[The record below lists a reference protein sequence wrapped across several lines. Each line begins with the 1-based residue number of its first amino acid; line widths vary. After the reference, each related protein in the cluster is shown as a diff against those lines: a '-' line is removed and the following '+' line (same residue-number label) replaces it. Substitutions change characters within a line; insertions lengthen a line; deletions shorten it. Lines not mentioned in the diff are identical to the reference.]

1 MASSAAVTRL
11 RELAP
16 APGAELDAPAAAALA
31 ECCAGLLRPGGGGGD
46 AESAREALEALC
58 AAGGGDAMRR
68 HADGLAPLVV
78 AWLGDGDAAVREA
91 ARRFLVLLMEMK
103 EMNARTESTQ
113 PNSCMSDS
121 DDQHVLCT
129 IIKMESSDT
138 SQVRKNSKEKISTR
152 DISLLAGEG
161 DITRKLIEP
170 IKVFSEKDLLREIEK
185 AVSNLQPDNEWS
197 IRITAMQRVEGLVLG
212 GAADYSAFPTLL
224 KQLVTPL
231 TTQLLDRR
239 SSVVKQA
246 CHLLNFLS
254 KELLRDFEPYAELLI
269 PVLLKNV
276 VITIFVIAESADNC
290 IKEMLRNCKVARILP
305 RIIEFAKNDRSTVL
319 RARCCEYAIL
329 MLEYWVDT
337 PEIQRSADLYEDLI
351 KCCIA
356 DATSVVRSSARACYR
371 MFSRIWP
378 ERSRQLYSSFE
389 PSRQKMINDEDV
401 ETHQRH
407 LPPVES
413 VELRQPQP
421 SSCTPAVMDKVVK
434 VDSGTSFSSG
444 DLQPSQRLYLQHDD
458 MASKGQDQGSK
469 GDTSGIG
476 SSFEDKIILGKEENA
491 NRDIDKCN
499 SDYVAGVNSSSCYLP
514 SATPIAMGIASEMP
528 LTEAAVATIVQ
539 DKAECVLNAEQITS
553 EQAQGSLLMSLS
565 PAVNLIGSGK
575 LLKQNLIEESSDAG
589 LGGKLGPQQERKHRF
604 STPKKSAVSKEP
616 RNSYIPNFRR
626 PLLSKQM
633 TNWFYASTKSD
644 LDEKKLILGETISNM
659 DVPSSLTEAL
669 SLGLNPRSDWMMKVY
684 AFDFLRQC
692 LLERG
697 PKGIQEV
704 AQNFEKV
711 MRVVCRYLDD
721 PHHKVAQAALSS
733 LAEIMP
739 AFKKPFENYLD
750 KTVPH
755 IFSQLN
761 DPKESIKQQC
771 LAILKLASEIYFI
784 DSLLPALLRS
794 LDEQKS
800 PKSKLAVLEFAN
812 ASFLKCTVN
821 SESYSSSSFLK
832 LWFGKLA
839 LLFKDKNKKLK
850 EVAVVGF
857 SSIYS
862 HYDPASMLSF
872 LVSLSMEEQKRLRR
886 AIKQLIPTIES
897 DLEEFLQQRRHKQR
911 APSFDIFTAKS
922 PFHPASQS
930 AKSPMHPAYRSAKSP
945 LHPAYRP
952 AKSPVHPMYQY
963 AKSPLHPTYQS
974 AKSPMHPAHQ
984 SNSVKT
990 DDCFSSALQ
999 CLPNISLE
1007 VQECHTEMMEFE
1019 PSNESYGHKAETI
1032 DKKSSTMR
1040 PRNSLPRRI
1049 DFNVISDNIVQS
1061 ARRDNQNM
1069 KIFDEPNA
1077 SELSINIRN
1086 NEVMGNG
1093 CQDHKEAVRQLEEL
1107 SETNGHCVHT
1117 KNLHQMS
1124 SSLLEMLD
1132 DPDVSTRELALNLL
1146 VEILQKHRKAMESCV
1161 EILIVKLLHAT
1172 KDAALKVVNQAHIC
1186 LTTVVTQFDPL
1197 RCLGAISSQ
1206 LTCQDEKILIISI
1219 NSFSKLVIRLSQENL
1234 MAHLSTFLPALLDA
1248 FENHSPYVRKAVMVC
1263 VVDIYLKLGPSLLP
1277 YLEGLDSAQLQL
1289 VTTYASRLSQ
1299 ARFIAA
1305 DG

>member
-1 MASSAAVTRL
+1 MPSSAAAARL

-16 APGAELDAPAAAALA
+16 APGAELDAPGAAALA
-31 ECCAGLLRPGGGGGD
+31 ECCVGLLRTGGGGGD
-46 AESAREALEALC
+46 TEATREALEALC
-58 AAGGGDAMRR
+58 AAGGGEAMRG

-78 AWLGDGDAAVREA
+78 ARLGDGDAAVREA

-103 EMNARTESTQ
+103 EMNARTESTH
-113 PNSCMSDS
+113 PNSCMSDT
-121 DDQHVLCT
+121 DDQHVHCAT
-129 IIKMESSDT
+129 IKMEFSDT
-138 SQVRKNSKEKISTR
+138 SQVRKSSKEKISTR

-185 AVSNLQPDNEWS
+185 VVSTLQPDNEWS

-212 GAADYSAFPTLL
+212 GAADYSAFPMLL

-231 TTQLLDRR
+231 ITQLLDRR

-276 VITIFVIAESADNC
+276 VITILVIAESADNC

-305 RIIEFAKNDRSTVL
+305 RIIEFAKNDRSAVL

-337 PEIQRSADLYEDLI
+337 PEIQRSADAYEDLI
-351 KCCIA
+351 KYCIA
-356 DATSVVRSSARACYR
+356 DATSEVRSSARACYR

-389 PSRQKMINDEDV
+389 PSRQKMINDEDA

-413 VELRQPQP
+413 VKLSQPQL

-434 VDSGTSFSSG
+434 VDSETSFSSG
-444 DLQPSQRLYLQHDD
+444 DLQPSQRLYHQYDD
-458 MASKGQDQGSK
+458 MASKAQDQSSK
-469 GDTSGIG
+469 DDTLAIG
-476 SSFEDKIILGKEENA
+476 SSFEDKTTLGKEENT
-491 NRDIDKCN
+491 NRDTGKCDSDK
-499 SDYVAGVNSSSCYLP
+499 SAGVNSSSCDLP
-514 SATPIAMGIASEMP
+514 SAAPIATGAPSEMP
-528 LTEAAVATIVQ
+528 LTEADVVTIVQ
-539 DKAECVLNAEQITS
+539 DKVECVPNAEQITP
-553 EQAQGSLLMSLS
+553 QQVQGSEDPSELTSLS
-565 PAVNLIGSGK
+565 PAVNLRGSGN
-575 LLKQNLIEESSDAG
+575 LLKQNPIEESSDAG
-589 LGGKLGPQQERKHRF
+589 SGGKLGPQQERKHCF

-616 RNSYIPNFRR
+616 RNSYTPNFRR

-644 LDEKKLILGETISNM
+644 LDEKKLILGEMISNM
-659 DVPSSLTEAL
+659 DLPSSLTEAL

-684 AFDFLRQC
+684 ALDFLKQC

-711 MRVVCRYLDD
+711 MRLVCRYLDD

-739 AFKKPFENYLD
+739 AFKKPFEHYLD
-750 KTVPH
+750 KTLPH
-755 IFSQLN
+755 IFSRLN

-771 LAILKLASEIYFI
+771 LAILKHASEIYFI

-812 ASFLKCTVN
+812 ASFVKCTIN

-832 LWFGKLA
+832 PWFGKLA
-839 LLFKDKNKKLK
+839 LLFKDKSKKLK
-850 EVAVVGF
+850 EVVVVGF

-872 LVSLSMEEQKRLRR
+872 LVSMSMEEQKRLIR
-886 AIKQLIPTIES
+886 AMKQLIPKIES
-897 DLEEFLQQRRHKQR
+897 DIEEFLQQRRHKQR

-922 PFHPASQS
+922 PLHPASQS
-930 AKSPMHPAYRSAKSP
+930 AKSPLHPAYRSAKSP
-945 LHPAYRP
+945 LRHT
-952 AKSPVHPMYQY
+952 YQY
-963 AKSPLHPTYQS
+963 AKSPIHPTYRS

-1007 VQECHTEMMEFE
+1007 AQECCSERIEFE
-1019 PSNESYGHKAETI
+1019 SSNKSYDHKAEMM
-1032 DKKSSTMR
+1032 DKKSSTLR

-1049 DFNVISDNIVQS
+1049 DFSVISDNIVQS
-1061 ARRDNQNM
+1061 ARRDSQTM
-1069 KIFDEPNA
+1069 KMFDEPNA

-1086 NEVMGNG
+1086 HEVTGNG
-1093 CQDHKEAVRQLEEL
+1093 CQDHKDTVRQPEEV
-1107 SETNGHCVHT
+1107 SEMNGHCVPT

-1132 DPDVSTRELALNLL
+1132 DPDVPTRELALSLL
-1146 VEILQKHRKAMESCV
+1146 VEILEKHRKAMESCV

-1206 LTCQDEKILIISI
+1206 LACQDEKILIISI
-1219 NSFSKLVIRLSQENL
+1219 NSLSKLVIRLSQENL

-1263 VVDIYLKLGPSLLP
+1263 VVDTYLKLGPSLLP

-1299 ARFIAA
+1299 PRFIAA